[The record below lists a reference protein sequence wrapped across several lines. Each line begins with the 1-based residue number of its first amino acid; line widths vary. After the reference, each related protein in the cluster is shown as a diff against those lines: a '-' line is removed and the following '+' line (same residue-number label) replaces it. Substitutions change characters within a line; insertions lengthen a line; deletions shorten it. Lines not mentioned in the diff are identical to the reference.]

1 MATIQAS
8 LGRTAATAPSV
19 QPILSELLEEA
30 AATRRL
36 LERVPTDKLGWKP
49 HAKSRTLGELAN
61 HVASIPLM
69 AERVA
74 TTDEFN
80 APAPPQPV
88 PATAQEIRDNF
99 EKNLLRAE
107 QTISSLTEQKAHAD
121 WRLVFR
127 GKEVFKLPRV
137 AILRKTVL
145 NHTYHHRG
153 QLGVYL
159 RLLDVPV
166 PVVYGPTADEN
177 PFG

>member
-1 MATIQAS
+1 MQAFS
-8 LGRTAATAPSV
+8 NRTTAVAPSI
-19 QPILSELLEEA
+19 QSILAELHEEA

-36 LERVPTDKLGWKP
+36 LQRVPTDKLAWKP
-49 HAKSRTLGELAN
+49 HPKSRTLGELAN
-61 HVASIPLM
+61 HVASIPIM

-88 PATAQEIRDNF
+88 PATAQEICDNF
-99 EKNLLRAE
+99 EKNLQRAE
-107 QTISSLTEQKAHAD
+107 QALSALSEQKAHSN

-127 GKEVFKLPRV
+127 SKEVFHLPRV
-137 AILRKTVL
+137 AVLRKTVL

-177 PFG
+177 PFD

>member
-1 MATIQAS
+1 MTTMPVPLTGS
-8 LGRTAATAPSV
+8 TAVAPSV
-19 QPILSELLEEA
+19 QPILNELHEEA

-36 LERVPTDKLGWKP
+36 LERVPNDKLGWKP
-49 HAKSRTLGELAN
+49 HARSRTLGELAN
-61 HVASIPLM
+61 HLASIPMM

-74 TTDEFN
+74 STDEFN
-80 APAPPQPV
+80 APAPPQNV

-99 EKNLLRAE
+99 EKNLQRAE
-107 QTISSLTEQKAHAD
+107 QALSDLSEQKAHSD
-121 WRLVFR
+121 WRLIFR

>member
-1 MATIQAS
+1 MATMQAS
-8 LGRTAATAPSV
+8 ASRTASVAPSV
-19 QPILSELLEEA
+19 LPILNELSEEA

-36 LERVPTDKLGWKP
+36 LERVPNDKLGWKP

-61 HVASIPLM
+61 HIASIPLM

-88 PATAQEIRDNF
+88 PTTVQEIRDNF
-99 EKNLLRAE
+99 QKNLQRAE
-107 QTISSLTEQKAHAD
+107 QALSELSEQKAHGD

-127 GKEVFKLPRV
+127 GKEVFKLARV

-159 RLLDVPV
+159 RLLEVPV

-177 PFG
+177 PFS